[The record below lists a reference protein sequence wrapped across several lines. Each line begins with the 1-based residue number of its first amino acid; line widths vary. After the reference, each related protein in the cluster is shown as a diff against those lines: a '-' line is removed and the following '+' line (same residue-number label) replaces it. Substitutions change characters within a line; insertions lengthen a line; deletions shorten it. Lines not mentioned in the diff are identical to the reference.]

1 MSDVDIPQRS
11 EKKTSKPTA
20 EQPKSTQA
28 ASIVTKPKSV
38 PQVNPA
44 PTVSKTPTIT
54 PKPSSPTPKSSPTQ
68 DATLSEDVIYALVI
82 DDEPAN
88 RDFLERLLS
97 QTKMQ
102 VKGASLPKTA
112 LEIVDTLGDK
122 IKLVMLDRQLP
133 GINGVELLKQ
143 LREKL
148 PTSKIVMATMHDDRA
163 MIEEAFA
170 AGCDTFLVKPN
181 GFMELFHMIKG
192 VCEDS
197 SCLNKL
203 DKLVFDHHGSRT
215 WRT

>member
-11 EKKTSKPTA
+11 EKKTSKPTV
-20 EQPKSTQA
+20 EQPKPTQP
-28 ASIVTKPKSV
+28 ASIAAKPKPAV
-38 PQVNPA
+38 RVNTTPA
-44 PTVSKTPTIT
+44 ISKTPVT
-54 PKPSSPTPKSSPTQ
+54 PSKSSSPAPQPSSTQ
-68 DATLSEDVIYALVI
+68 TAAPAEDVIYALVI

-88 RDFLERLLS
+88 RDFLERLLT

-112 LEIVDTLGDK
+112 LEIVETLGDQ

-163 MIEEAFA
+163 MMEEAFA

-192 VCEDS
+192 VCEDPT
-197 SCLNKL
+197 CLNKL
-203 DKLVFDHHGSRT
+203 DKLVFDHHGSRP